1 MERRCLNMAKKDSSA
16 RPAKQQLS
24 LKQFFGALLALISP
38 LALIA
43 FLVGC
48 IIVVDKYGAHLGQL
62 RRLESQGRI
71 TEAVVDFGSPEY
83 DWVFV
88 DYHDGEQERS
98 GVLEMRYYPAETWD
112 LMQSG
117 AKIQIR
123 YLPIATRGS
132 DRVVLANRFDDFR
145 GYRAYLQRDA
155 LILLSLSW
163 AVFLFKPQLLYAGL
177 VDGDH
182 LSTEALNG

>member
-1 MERRCLNMAKKDSSA
+1 M
-16 RPAKQQLS
+16 S
-24 LKQFFGALLALISP
+24 LGQFFGALLMLISP
-38 LALIA
+38 LALIT

-48 IIVVDKYGAHLGQL
+48 IVVVDKYGAHLGQL
-62 RRLESQGRI
+62 RRMESQGRS
-71 TEAVVDFGSPEY
+71 TEAVVDFGSPEH

-123 YLPIATRGS
+123 YLPITTRGS

-145 GYRAYLQRDA
+145 GYRAYLQPDA
-155 LILLSLSW
+155 LTLLGFSW
-163 AVFLFKPQLLYAGL
+163 VVFLFKPQLLYLGL
-177 VDGDH
+177 VDGDL
-182 LSTEALNG
+182 LSNEAFNS